1 MTSLSEIQKKRLA
14 RFAKVSGKGEIGI
27 LGEINAIDERV
38 DIVEANVN
46 KAATTAEEALA
57 IAEKTQKTV
66 IQGPQGEKPVPGV
79 DFPIPKDGEPG
90 KPGESYVLTDTDK
103 KEIAAT
109 ITVPVVEKIVENI
122 IHEQPI
128 VTEKVVQVAV
138 PETAEVIVTKLQGY
152 DKPGWLDIEDVKDLR
167 EELELAKKN
176 GGEHRVIGANRNL
189 YQLLDVNVAGITTNQ
204 SIKWD
209 GTQWIA
215 YTPTTFTPP
224 LTTKGDIFGYSTIN
238 ARIPVGTNGQVLTA
252 DSTAA
257 LGVRYCTPSL
267 TTPAS
272 PEGAIQINKLGVF
285 GSLDGMV
292 VDETGN
298 ARGTN
303 ALDIQS
309 LRSAPTQV
317 ASGNHAIAYGAYNTA
332 SSSSSS
338 AIGFNNT
345 ASGSYGSTT
354 AVGVGNIVSGNCS
367 SGIGFINT
375 VSGYYSIGA
384 GFCNTVSGT
393 YNTAVGR
400 ANVASSANS
409 TAIGAFNTSSG
420 AASSS
425 LGFCNF
431 STDTSASAIGSYNC
445 ATAPAAMA
453 FGYQNNVS
461 NNFASAFG
469 QINNVFCVNSAAFG
483 NCNTVCGTT
492 STASGY
498 QNIITADKA
507 IVLGNCITNCTTC
520 SAEMGPVNTEKIRV
534 SAAGINLITSTGQYL
549 RNGTPIPSGTFCLPS
564 LTSGSVLFSNGT
576 TIAQDNSNFFWDDTN
591 NRLGLGTT
599 TPQGVLDVYTSST
612 GRFLIAPWAGASSY
626 MAVGLSYTTTGV
638 NNWNFLASSSA
649 GNFYIN
655 RPTGGDMYF
664 YEGGTSVQATLQATT
679 GNLGVGTLT
688 PPNRISIYTTTIAD
702 GLSIDGT
709 GDQAIVLRKN
719 GTIKAYAPVLAGSAG
734 SFFFN
739 AADGDMV
746 FRSEANSILF
756 GQGAS
761 NATLAVVAANVGIGT
776 VAPAEALEVVG
787 NIRNSALTASK
798 LVLTD
803 SSKNLISGT
812 TVNLATAG
820 IPTVVASTFEK
831 AETGTD
837 ANILTYTV
845 GGTDEYLV
853 LQGSIDLS
861 ALTGTSVTY
870 KVTWTD
876 SNNVSQTSSVVLTG
890 VSDGTL
896 NIPVNGKT
904 GTNVVFSTTAV
915 ALVSTAYNVSAIV
928 TRLK

>member
-507 IVLGNCITNCTTC
+507 IVLGNCITNCTTG
-520 SAEMGPVNTEKIRV
+520 SAETLLHK
-534 SAAGINLITSTGQYL
+534 S
-549 RNGTPIPSGTFCLPS
+549 
-564 LTSGSVLFSNGT
+564 
-576 TIAQDNSNFFWDDTN
+576 IA
-591 NRLGLGTT
+591 
-599 TPQGVLDVYTSST
+599 
-612 GRFLIAPWAGASSY
+612 
-626 MAVGLSYTTTGV
+626 
-638 NNWNFLASSSA
+638 
-649 GNFYIN
+649 
-655 RPTGGDMYF
+655 
-664 YEGGTSVQATLQATT
+664 
-679 GNLGVGTLT
+679 
-688 PPNRISIYTTTIAD
+688 IYD
-702 GLSIDGT
+702 
-709 GDQAIVLRKN
+709 
-719 GTIKAYAPVLAGSAG
+719 
-734 SFFFN
+734 
-739 AADGDMV
+739 
-746 FRSEANSILF
+746 
-756 GQGAS
+756 
-761 NATLAVVAANVGIGT
+761 
-776 VAPAEALEVVG
+776 
-787 NIRNSALTASK
+787 
-798 LVLTD
+798 
-803 SSKNLISGT
+803 
-812 TVNLATAG
+812 
-820 IPTVVASTFEK
+820 
-831 AETGTD
+831 
-837 ANILTYTV
+837 
-845 GGTDEYLV
+845 
-853 LQGSIDLS
+853 
-861 ALTGTSVTY
+861 
-870 KVTWTD
+870 
-876 SNNVSQTSSVVLTG
+876 
-890 VSDGTL
+890 
-896 NIPVNGKT
+896 
-904 GTNVVFSTTAV
+904 
-915 ALVSTAYNVSAIV
+915 
-928 TRLK
+928 